1 MGTLFVV
8 VSQPGIGLRLNL
20 IGQIEQ
26 TRIEHLGAKASVEA
40 FDEGSLVGL
49 AGLDERQPD
58 TLIPGLVH
66 KGMRGHLRAAVQP
79 DGLRLAID
87 LHEFLHHP
95 YQLQGPDGAATFDVP
110 PLPVALIDDV
120 ERVKWPAAVERVTY
134 EIQRP
139 DRAEHL
145 HVLHLP
151 LSRQHLFDGGVLKRH
166 THIRFLNRA
175 FSASSPLTR
184 FSSGTVMPV
193 YLRFHW

>member
-8 VSQPGIGLRLNL
+8 ASQPSIGLRLNL
-20 IGQIEQ
+20 TDRIEQ

-95 YQLQGPDGAATFDVP
+95 CQPQRQDGVATFDVP
-110 PLPVALIDDV
+110 PLPAAFINDV
-120 ERVKWPAAVERVTY
+120 ERVKWPAVVERVTY

-139 DRAEHL
+139 DRVEHL
-145 HVLHLP
+145 HGLHLP
-151 LSRQHLFDGGVLKRH
+151 LSRQHVFDGSVLQHQAR
-166 THIRFLNRA
+166 IRVLNWA
-175 FSASSPLTR
+175 FSVSSPLAR
-184 FSSGTVMPV
+184 FSSGTVMPA
-193 YLRFHW
+193 